1 MTSSRRQLIAAG
13 IALGLVA
20 SSPSLAATDKS
31 VTADDMSLG
40 NPKAK
45 VTVIEYASAS
55 CPHCAH
61 FNNEVFPAFKA
72 KYIDTGKVHY
82 VFREFL
88 TAPAEVAAASFLI
101 ARCAGRDK
109 YFSVLDTIFRGQE
122 QMYKSGDIRGALLRA
137 AEGAGMSEAQFD
149 ACLKDQA
156 AADALG
162 ARIKR
167 YEQAGIS
174 MTPTF
179 VINGKTFDPNK
190 TPTLDNLGAAI
201 AAAR

>member
-1 MTSSRRQLIAAG
+1 MTSSRRQWIAAAT
-13 IALGLVA
+13 ALGLIV
-20 SSPSLAATDKS
+20 SSPALGAATFAAAS
-31 VTADDMSLG
+31 DDMTLG
-40 NPKAK
+40 NPRAK

-72 KYIDTGKVHY
+72 KYIDTGRVHY

-101 ARCAGRDK
+101 ARCAGKDK
-109 YFSVLDTIFRGQE
+109 YFGVLDTIFRGQE
-122 QMYKSGDIRGALLRA
+122 QMYKSGDIHGALLRA
-137 AEGAGMSEAQFD
+137 AQSAGMNEAQFD
-149 ACLKDQA
+149 ACLTNEA
-156 AADALG
+156 AGDALSE
-162 ARIKR
+162 RVKR
-167 YEQAGIS
+167 YEQRDGIK

-179 VINGKTFDPNK
+179 VINGKK
-190 TPTLDNLGAAI
+190 LEGVSTLADLDAAI